1 MSEMHQQAL
10 ASIYRQVLQRLV
22 NAHGEAQRQAMLRL
36 AEGLGR
42 RFPQP
47 EQARLVV
54 MCSGDRDGLIAVA
67 LLRGAQLLLAEAQ
80 GQTFRLR
87 VAVPLHPGMST
98 VDHGNVQRACA
109 ALFLHEDER
118 VEVLAVNCTGLH
130 PYERTQSGHETQL
143 GAARALLGSAH
154 AGSAC
159 IGRHCIIGTAR
170 LLLLALEGSQWSN
183 VLVTA
188 QPLASLLRQYA
199 RARRLLRK
207 AGSLGPG
214 ERHPVPAW
222 LHRVAGLME
231 GASPCQY
238 PEQALA
244 APLNVQAFL
253 SSSPK
258 VRWEQA
264 MQCLG
269 MQLDPFSLR
278 SDALDCRDYLLG
290 AHLSALAA
298 KHLKG
303 EDAASGLVD
312 WLRPRFD
319 RLRREGVPVRKLAG
333 LRAGCLG
340 ERAIDS
346 QAYRLQLHSEER
358 YGVNE
363 EQLCCLIFKPFVDR
377 GAGLKAFLECCHP
390 DKLHRERQLRQALEG
405 QIAPAEAV
413 GWLQRVSGLPL
424 PLLRQLYAK
433 ATRGNRQHG
442 RLSATLHSL
451 CGCHAAPLAQRQG
464 EELAKRTAHSVSP
477 GQRGQSTKGAGHG

>member
-1 MSEMHQQAL
+1 MSEIHQQAL

-36 AEGLGR
+36 AEWLGR
-42 RFPQP
+42 RFPQL

-54 MCSGDRDGLIAVA
+54 MCSGDRDGLLTMA

-80 GQTFRLR
+80 GQTFLLR

-130 PYERTQSGHETQL
+130 PYERTQSGHETQV
-143 GAARALLGSAH
+143 GAARALLGSGH
-154 AGSAC
+154 AAPAG
-159 IGRHCIIGTAR
+159 IGLERRHCIIGTAR
-170 LLLLALEGSQWSN
+170 LLLLALEGSQRSN

-188 QPLASLLRQYA
+188 QPPASVVRQCA

-207 AGSLGPG
+207 AGRLDSG

-222 LHRVAGLME
+222 LHKVAGLLE
-231 GASPCQY
+231 GASSRQHPD
-238 PEQALA
+238 QALA
-244 APLNVQAFL
+244 TALNVQAFL
-253 SSSPK
+253 STSPK

-298 KHLKG
+298 KHLNG
-303 EDAASGLVD
+303 EDAASGLVA

-333 LRAGCLG
+333 LRAACLG

-358 YGVNE
+358 YGLNE
-363 EQLCCLIFKPFVDR
+363 EQLCCLIFKPFIDR

-390 DKLHRERQLRQALEG
+390 DKLHRERQLRHALEG
-405 QIAPAEAV
+405 QIAPADAV

-424 PLLRQLYAK
+424 PLLRQLYARVTK
-433 ATRGNRQHG
+433 KNRQHS
-442 RLSATLHSL
+442 RLSARLHSL
-451 CGCHAAPLAQRQG
+451 CSCPAAPLVQRQG
-464 EELAKRTAHSVSP
+464 EGLAKRTAH
-477 GQRGQSTKGAGHG
+477 GFGAR

>member
-1 MSEMHQQAL
+1 MSEIHQQAL

-36 AEGLGR
+36 AEWLGR
-42 RFPQP
+42 RFPQL

-54 MCSGDRDGLIAVA
+54 MCSGDRDGLLTMA

-118 VEVLAVNCTGLH
+118 VEVLAVDGTALH
-130 PYERTQSGHETQL
+130 PYDRAEPGRVAQVGT
-143 GAARALLGSAH
+143 AKALLGSVH
-154 AGSAC
+154 AGPAG
-159 IGRHCIIGTAR
+159 IGLEREHCIIGTAR
-170 LLLLALEGSQWSN
+170 LLLLALEGSQRSN
-183 VLVTA
+183 VLVMA

-207 AGSLGPG
+207 AGGLGPG

-222 LHRVAGLME
+222 LHRVAGLLE
-231 GASPCQY
+231 GASPRQP

-244 APLNVQAFL
+244 TPLNVQAFL
-253 SSSPK
+253 STSPK

-278 SDALDCRDYLLG
+278 RDALDCRDYLLG
-290 AHLSALAA
+290 AYLSALAA
-298 KHLKG
+298 KYLKG
-303 EDAASGLVD
+303 EDAASGLVE

-319 RLRREGVPVRKLAG
+319 RLRKEGVPVRKLAG
-333 LRAGCLG
+333 LRAACLG

-346 QAYRLQLHSEER
+346 QAYRLQLHTEER
-358 YGVNE
+358 YGMNE
-363 EQLCCLIFKPFVDR
+363 EQLCCLIFKPFVGR

-390 DKLHRERQLRQALEG
+390 DRLLRESQLRQALEG
-405 QIAPAEAV
+405 QIGSAEAV

-424 PLLRQLYAK
+424 PMLRQLYASVAK
-433 ATRGNRQHG
+433 GSGQHG
-442 RLSATLHSL
+442 RPGAVLPGPCS
-451 CGCHAAPLAQRQG
+451 CHAAPLAGRTTHGLGSARQ
-464 EELAKRTAHSVSP
+464 
-477 GQRGQSTKGAGHG
+477 GQSTKGAGHG